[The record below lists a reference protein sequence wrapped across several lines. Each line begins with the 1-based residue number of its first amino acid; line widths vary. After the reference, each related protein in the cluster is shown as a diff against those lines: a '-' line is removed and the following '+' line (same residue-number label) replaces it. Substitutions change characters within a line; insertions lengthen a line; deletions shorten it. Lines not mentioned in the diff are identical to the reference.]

1 MDQLNVG
8 AIKPPIAIA
17 AKAPRFVSAFP
28 EGKDQLWVADV
39 KACRHG
45 VQCDVF
51 EDVLFVESN
60 GRAFIYGIE
69 FEDGYPKGLRPE
81 LAEKQRAFIQ
91 FLRDETR
98 QDNNA
103 LGPTSAVFRGHEY
116 SSEGKATAAYIAAR
130 ETDLMIGV
138 GYRNDEG
145 EYELVGLDTSDGSWL
160 EAARC
165 TLPFDE
171 LT

>member
-1 MDQLNVG
+1 MCITLWG
-8 AIKPPIAIA
+8 KPPIVFA
-17 AKAPRFVSAFP
+17 ARGTKFISAFP
-28 EGKDQLWVADV
+28 DGSDQLWKADI

-51 EDVLFVESN
+51 EEVLFVESN
-60 GRAFIYGIE
+60 GTAFVCGIE
-69 FEDGYPKGLRPE
+69 FEDGYPKGLRSE

-98 QDNNA
+98 HDNDA
-103 LGPTSAVFRGHEY
+103 LGVMSLVFSGHEY
-116 SSEGKATAAYIAAR
+116 SSEGKATAANVAAR

-138 GYRNDEG
+138 GYRNNEG

-160 EAARC
+160 EAARG

-171 LT
+171 LA